1 MKNERFYLIELF
13 FYLID
18 KLVYGFNRDKKR
30 KVKKMKFFFF
40 VGWFYF
46 DLCVGDVYK
55 WDRERLIRGYW
66 VD

>member
-1 MKNERFYLIELF
+1 MGLIGIKRE
-13 FYLID
+13 
-18 KLVYGFNRDKKR
+18 KLKKI
-30 KVKKMKFFFF
+30 KFFFF

-46 DLCVGDVYK
+46 DLCVRDVYK

>member
-18 KLVYGFNRDKKR
+18 KLVYGFNGKKR
-30 KVKKMKFFFF
+30 EVLKTKFFFF

-46 DLCVGDVYK
+46 DLCVRDVYK